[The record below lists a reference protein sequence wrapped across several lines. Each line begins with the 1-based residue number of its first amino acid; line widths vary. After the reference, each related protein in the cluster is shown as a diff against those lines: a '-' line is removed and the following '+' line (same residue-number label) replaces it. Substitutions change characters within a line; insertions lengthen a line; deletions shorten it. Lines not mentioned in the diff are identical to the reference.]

1 MVDDAGVATLREI
14 VLRAACSIAGGST
27 HAKLDED
34 LAAAGLPPSAD
45 GDTKAERGK
54 SSAAA
59 VPDERLREVAIGLV
73 ERNTGIHMVDRMTVQ
88 DLVWADEHPPPI
100 PKRTRR
106 DLARALPGWI
116 LVNHAQ
122 RFHTLL
128 ATLFDLGR
136 GELFFGIEDTSLGGR
151 IDRHFYRN
159 DDWTVEQL
167 FDELG
172 AVDHA
177 SDRRFALF
185 LEGMVS
191 GDTVPDEDA
200 QRQLVDAINPQL
212 AGIRLTLRET
222 GNTDGYPTFHLVAT
236 GSRTGRPKQL
246 IFGSP
251 RKPDLR
257 LIDVIDSDVEVVD
270 PTGEVLVYDR
280 PIGPAGLR
288 WRDLQDWWSETR
300 QVEDDQQA
308 KRELYQRLGSS
319 VPKGSPHQLLLFRL
333 YHDIYRAALQ
343 ELPALLPEVWRH
355 WDPKTV
361 NVRGKDALVQ
371 FRMDLLLLA
380 PAGARIVLEVDG
392 QTHYASER
400 DAEDGQRHWLPDGNQ
415 YARTVAASRDLTL
428 AGYEVYRFGTNELQD
443 KDQARTLVTV
453 FFDSLFRR
461 HSVAVPKQT
470 T

>member
-1 MVDDAGVATLREI
+1 MVDEAGVATLREI
-14 VLRAACSIAGGST
+14 VFRAARVIAGGST

-34 LAAAGLPPSAD
+34 LVEAGLPPST
-45 GDTKAERGK
+45 GGETKAQRGD

-59 VPDERLREVAIGLV
+59 VPDERLREVAVSLV
-73 ERNTGIHMVDRMTVQ
+73 ERDSGLHMIDRMTVQ

-116 LVNHAQ
+116 LVDHAQ
-122 RFHTLL
+122 RFHNLL

-136 GELFFGIEDTSLGGR
+136 GGLSFGFEDTSLSGQ

-159 DDWTVEQL
+159 DGWTVEQL

-172 AVDHA
+172 AVDQA

-185 LEGMVS
+185 LEGIVS

-200 QRQLVDAINPQL
+200 QRQLVDAINPPPAAIGL
-212 AGIRLTLRET
+212 ELRET
-222 GNTDGYPTFHLVAT
+222 SNTDGYPTFHLVAT

-246 IFGSP
+246 IFASP

-270 PTGEVLVYDR
+270 PTGEFLVYDR

-288 WRDLQDWWSETR
+288 WRDLQSWWSDTR
-300 QVEDDQQA
+300 QVEDDHHA

-319 VPKGSPHQLLLFRL
+319 VPQGSRHQLLLFRL
-333 YHDIYRAALQ
+333 YHDI
-343 ELPALLPEVWRH
+343 
-355 WDPKTV
+355 TV
-361 NVRGKDALVQ
+361 PPSRS
-371 FRMDLLLLA
+371 FRLSC
-380 PAGARIVLEVDG
+380 P
-392 QTHYASER
+392 
-400 DAEDGQRHWLPDGNQ
+400 
-415 YARTVAASRDLTL
+415 
-428 AGYEVYRFGTNELQD
+428 RFGATGIQ
-443 KDQARTLVTV
+443 KR
-453 FFDSLFRR
+453 
-461 HSVAVPKQT
+461 
-470 T
+470 

>member
-14 VLRAACSIAGGST
+14 VFRAACAIAGGST
-27 HAKLDED
+27 HPKLDED
-34 LAAAGLPPSAD
+34 LVAAGLPPSA
-45 GDTKAERGK
+45 GGETKAQRGE

-59 VPDERLREVAIGLV
+59 VPDERLREVAVGLA
-73 ERNTGIHMVDRMTVQ
+73 ERNGSLHMIDRMTVQ

-106 DLARALPGWI
+106 DLARTLPGSI
-116 LVNHAQ
+116 LVAHAQ
-122 RFHTLL
+122 RFHALL
-128 ATLFDLGR
+128 AKLFDLSR
-136 GELFFGIEDTSLGGR
+136 GDLSFRLEDTSLGGQ

-172 AVDHA
+172 AVDQA

-200 QRQLVDAINPQL
+200 QRQLVYTINPTL
-212 AGIRLTLRET
+212 AGIGLELRET
-222 GNTDGYPTFHLVAT
+222 GNIDGYPTFHLVAT

-246 IFGSP
+246 IFASP

-288 WRDLQDWWSETR
+288 WRDLQSWWADIR
-300 QVEDDQQA
+300 QVEDDHHA
-308 KRELYQRLGSS
+308 KRELYQRLGNS
-319 VPKGSPHQLLLFRL
+319 VPQGSEHQLLLFKL
-333 YHDIYRAALQ
+333 YHDIYRATLQ

-361 NVRGKDALVQ
+361 KARGKAALVQ
-371 FRMDLLLLA
+371 FRMDFLLLA

-400 DAEDGQRHWLPDGNQ
+400 KAANGQRRWLPDGNE

-443 KDQARTLVTV
+443 KDQARPLVTA

-461 HSVAVPKQT
+461 HHVALPK
-470 T
+470 